1 MGLFA
6 VDFRGTARNWWV
18 YWSVIGHRLK
28 VGATD
33 PEGQGAGAVQMVWTR
48 VEMWERGTPNGD
60 GAAKENLVWRSSLHR
75 SYRRSMR
82 KTLQC
87 KRLDWGFRES

>member
-48 VEMWERGTPNGD
+48 VEMWERGHQMVMERRRRIWC
-60 GAAKENLVWRSSLHR
+60 GAVPSIGATADR
-75 SYRRSMR
+75 
-82 KTLQC
+82 
-87 KRLDWGFRES
+87 